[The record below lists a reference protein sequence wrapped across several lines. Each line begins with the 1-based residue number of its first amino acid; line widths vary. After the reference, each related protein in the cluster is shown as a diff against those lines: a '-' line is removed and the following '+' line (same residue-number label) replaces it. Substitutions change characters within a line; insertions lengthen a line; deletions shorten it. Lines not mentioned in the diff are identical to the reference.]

1 MSRTELRAQAAVH
14 LELYLYT
21 RDHFPMTRTELRA
34 QGHRFS
40 WTRSARL
47 ADLQGGQ
54 LLKSPQVPQVEPA
67 VVKAELP
74 AQAQRMSSLLA
85 ADKEVVYCRVERRT
99 HGAGLDAGRDR
110 LEGVGQ
116 RRAQAARARGG
127 PDWRAG
133 GRARAAER
141 TENMSLISVTLDVS
155 KLTSWLNTPPR
166 STESKKGTG
175 WEREGV
181 RSDTR
186 SGTGD
191 EKAWG

>member
-85 ADKEVVYCRVERRT
+85 ADKEAVYCRE
-99 HGAGLDAGRDR
+99 
-110 LEGVGQ
+110 
-116 RRAQAARARGG
+116 
-127 PDWRAG
+127 W
-133 GRARAAER
+133 
-141 TENMSLISVTLDVS
+141 
-155 KLTSWLNTPPR
+155 
-166 STESKKGTG
+166 KGEHTVQG
-175 WEREGV
+175 
-181 RSDTR
+181 
-186 SGTGD
+186 
-191 EKAWG
+191 